1 MNQMGDGGHW
11 LGAVERGAARRRA
24 RRRAGPNKPA
34 AKPRGTTAT
43 PGGLAARYFNRTT
56 SVNRP
61 VNVSR
66 IPQSYYTRQNRYYP
80 QVAR

>member
-1 MNQMGDGGHW
+1 MNQMGM
-11 LGAVERGAARRRA
+11 LGIGSGQMSGVRPGAGPARGRTKQQLPRSRGARRR
-24 RRRAGPNKPA
+24 
-34 AKPRGTTAT
+34 T
-43 PGGLAARYFNRTT
+43 PGGLAARYFNRTI